1 LVQEAQQARQGRDF
15 LRDDVVDEIERVEQD
30 LRDRCQA
37 LPGALA
43 EQGAALQAAFD
54 DWESQVD
61 ELQEYVT
68 AQAFQA
74 SHQHAKDVVEY
85 AFDECRTSYGQQLD
99 AFGQLLD
106 ALSAELDGLGQVV
119 QRSCDAVVAQAGAEL
134 TSSLEATRDAAQKA
148 LTALDG
154 VRDLLASYSFVE
166 VEPC

>member
-1 LVQEAQQARQGRDF
+1 M
-15 LRDDVVDEIERVEQD
+15 
-30 LRDRCQA
+30 
-37 LPGALA
+37 
-43 EQGAALQAAFD
+43 
-54 DWESQVD
+54 
-61 ELQEYVT
+61 
-68 AQAFQA
+68 
-74 SHQHAKDVVEY
+74 VEY
-85 AFDECRTSYGQQLD
+85 AFDECRTTYGQQLD

-134 TSSLEATRDAAQKA
+134 TGSLEATRDAAQKA